1 MSYNAIVLLIGWLIA
16 LAIFLGFIVL
26 LRYIQ
31 HRERM
36 AMISRGLHPRETRR
50 QRRNRGI
57 LRAGLITMM
66 VGLTLLVGLYP
77 VGFLLPSNLAATPLH
92 IGPWLLP
99 GLIPFGVGLAL
110 TGSYYLEQNSQSD
123 TDDAKDDGDKR
134 EIPKSFLLASVK
146 KVIETD
152 TVRKL
157 EPDSCG
163 E

>member
-1 MSYNAIVLLIGWLIA
+1 MSYNVLVLLIGWLIA

-36 AMISRGLHPRETRR
+36 ALITKGINPNEGRR
-50 QRRNRGI
+50 QRRSRGI

-66 VGLTLLVGLYP
+66 IGLSLTIGLYP
-77 VGFLLPSNLAATPLH
+77 LGFVLPSSFTATPFHL
-92 IGPWLLP
+92 GPWLLP

-110 TGSYYLEQNSQSD
+110 TCSYYMEQNIQSEEPE
-123 TDDAKDDGDKR
+123 K
-134 EIPKSFLLASVK
+134 P
-146 KVIETD
+146 KVISLDEH
-152 TVRKL
+152 RKK
-157 EPDSCG
+157 ERR